1 MDDEKYN
8 HVFDILT
15 AAKSAIASTG
25 ISNEEML
32 PAFADF
38 IGAIAVS
45 AGSEASAQ
53 AVIERIML
61 LVEDW
66 KARRFQDQSG
76 QHL

>member
-1 MDDEKYN
+1 MDHEKYN

-25 ISNEEML
+25 ISNEQML

-38 IGAIAVS
+38 IGAIA
-45 AGSEASAQ
+45 GGEASAQ

-66 KARRFQDQSG
+66 KAGRFRDRSG

>member
-1 MDDEKYN
+1 MEGEKYN

-15 AAKSAIASTG
+15 TAKSAIASTG

-53 AVIERIML
+53 AVIERIL
-61 LVEDW
+61 LVVEDW
-66 KARRFQDQSG
+66 KAGRFQDQSG